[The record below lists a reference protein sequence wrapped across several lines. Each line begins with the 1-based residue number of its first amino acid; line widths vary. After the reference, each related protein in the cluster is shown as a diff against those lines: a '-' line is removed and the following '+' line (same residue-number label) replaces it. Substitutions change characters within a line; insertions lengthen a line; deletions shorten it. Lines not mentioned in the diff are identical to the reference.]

1 MEQNFI
7 QDPTLIGALVIAIGT
22 LVGALVAMW
31 NYIKGKMTVI
41 IEENTKSNMQ
51 VSKGLEKVSEAVK
64 ELKEVIQD
72 NTRGFQE
79 MEKSNLILSEQIKH
93 I

>member
-1 MEQNFI
+1 MEQDFI
-7 QDPTLIGALVIAIGT
+7 QNPTLIGALVLAIGA
-22 LVGALVAMW
+22 LVGALVKMW
-31 NYIKGKMTVI
+31 NYIKGKMTVV
-41 IEENTKSNMQ
+41 IEENTKSNMH

-79 MEKSNLILSEQIKH
+79 MEKSNLVLSEQIKH